1 MEVQLHASLALDVAG
16 WAPSCS
22 DVFTHWIGR
31 WLGFTD
37 NMRVMAKKKTSTTV
51 GNRTYVYIL

>member
-16 WAPSCS
+16 WALSCS
-22 DVFTHWIGR
+22 DVFTHWIGG

-37 NMRVMAKKKTSTTV
+37 ITRVMAKIKTSTTI